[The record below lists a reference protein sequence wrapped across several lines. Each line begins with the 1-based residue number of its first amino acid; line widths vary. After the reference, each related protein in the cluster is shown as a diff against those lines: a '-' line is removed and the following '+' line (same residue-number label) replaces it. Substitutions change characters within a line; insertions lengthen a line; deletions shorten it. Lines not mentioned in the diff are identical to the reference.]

1 MIMRARN
8 KNQAGGNPAPCL
20 NNIKE
25 NKTMLKHIEM
35 FPSAKT
41 LMARAKPR
49 YKYTI
54 KDSSGT
60 IHTFKTLK
68 DAKASRIGFS
78 AGGLRIINQVRI

>member
-1 MIMRARN
+1 
-8 KNQAGGNPAPCL
+8 
-20 NNIKE
+20 
-25 NKTMLKHIEM
+25 MLKHIEM

-54 KDSSGT
+54 KDTDGT

-68 DAKASRIGFS
+68 EAKQSRIGFDDLS
-78 AGGLRIINQVRI
+78 PITGGMRIIARVKIEPKTLNMRYWGGGV

>member
-1 MIMRARN
+1 
-8 KNQAGGNPAPCL
+8 
-20 NNIKE
+20 
-25 NKTMLKHIEM
+25 MLKHIEM

-68 DAKASRIGFS
+68 DAKASRIGYS
-78 AGGLRIINQVRI
+78 ATGGMRIIARVRVEPKTLNARYWQG

>member
-1 MIMRARN
+1 
-8 KNQAGGNPAPCL
+8 
-20 NNIKE
+20 
-25 NKTMLKHIEM
+25 MLKHIEM

-54 KDSSGT
+54 KHTDGT

-68 DAKASRIGFS
+68 EAKASRIGYS
-78 AGGLRIINQVRI
+78 ATCDMRIIARERVIPRKSA